1 MFGANEIVGRKA
13 FMTATPGTLLATSLF
28 YTLQGEGPYAGR
40 PAIFLRLTKCN
51 LACSFC
57 DTFFDAGDVLT
68 FEEIELRM
76 TLLLRERGVEHMV
89 GGIGLVITGGEP
101 MLQPNLVDFLER
113 CHQFAWVQIETNGTQ
128 WLPIPDDVTLV
139 VSPKCAEKDGHALRY
154 LTPQDRILE
163 RANALKFVMSAD
175 PESPYSD
182 VPPWIYEWSA
192 FVGKMSDVYISP
204 MNVYNRLPQAAKAM
218 RFIGKEVA
226 AVPDM
231 HMRSTVDEVISF
243 WEPGLLNMEANERN
257 HRYAAYFCMTR
268 GFRLNLQMHLYA
280 GIA

>member
-13 FMTATPGTLLATSLF
+13 FMTAAPGTLLATSLF

-76 TLLLRERGVEHMV
+76 TLLLRERGVEEMV

-101 MLQPNLVDFLER
+101 MLQPNLADFLER
-113 CHQFAWVQIETNGTQ
+113 QHQFAWVQIESNGTM
-128 WLPIPDDVTLV
+128 WLPLPEAVTLV
-139 VSPKCAEKDGHALRY
+139 VSPKCAEKEGVALRY

-163 RANALKFVMSAD
+163 RADALKFVMSSNVG
-175 PESPYSD
+175 SPYGE
-182 VPPWIYEWSA
+182 VPPWVHDWACFIGDA
-192 FVGKMSDVYISP
+192 GAVYISP

-218 RFIGKEVA
+218 RFIGKEIA

-243 WEPGLLNMEANERN
+243 WEPGLLDMEANERN
-257 HRYAAYFCMTR
+257 HRYAAEYCMR
-268 GFRLNLQMHLYA
+268 HGYRLNLQMHLYA